1 MILERSNSMNF
12 VELRKRYGRSPAVSE
27 KVSSFTDDL
36 AEFADI
42 FELYTGA
49 MREMSTKLENLDDEF
64 HHNSSYSPI
73 HHMERRIKNLESV
86 FDKLQRQHLP
96 LKASSIKENIFDIA
110 GIRVICNYIDDV
122 YAVSDALSK
131 QSDVKVLNVKDYI
144 ENPKTNGYRSL
155 HIIYSVPVF
164 LSTGPVIT
172 PVEIQFRTIAMDY
185 WASLEHQ
192 LRYKNDIPD
201 ENYAR
206 HSAVLVHC
214 AEQLMKVEEQMQQ
227 IHRDIM

>member
-1 MILERSNSMNF
+1 M
-12 VELRKRYGRSPAVSE
+12 SE
-27 KVSSFTDDL
+27 NL
-36 AEFADI
+36 AEFADLI
-42 FELYTGA
+42 ELYTGA

-73 HHMERRIKNLESV
+73 HHMERRIKTLESV
-86 FDKLQRQHLP
+86 LDKLQRQHLP
-96 LKASSIKENIFDIA
+96 LKTSSIDGNIFDIA

-122 YAVSDALSK
+122 YAVSEALSK
-131 QSDVKVLNVKDYI
+131 QDDVKVLNVKDYI
-144 ENPKTNGYRSL
+144 KNPKTNGYRSL

-164 LSTGPVIT
+164 LSTGPVVT

-201 ENYAR
+201 ANYAH
-206 HSAVLVHC
+206 HSEILVHC
-214 AEQLMKVEEQMQQ
+214 AEQLVKIESEMQE
-227 IHRDIM
+227 IHRDIT